1 MLARVDAPFSIGDP
15 QQVYEAMSATSRP
28 FMNRPKPRILMLKG
42 PKMGDAYRQEYPLGK
57 IGKLE
62 GMGAVIAVQARVTVP
77 HGVFEDCVGIR
88 NWSPIEES
96 ESKHKYFCSGLGSLV
111 LEEKGPEAERLELV
125 SVSAN

>member
-1 MLARVDAPFSIGDP
+1 MLAREDAPFSSGGF
-15 QQVYEAMSATSRP
+15 QQEYEAMSATSRP
-28 FMNRPKPRILMLKG
+28 FMNGSKPGIVMLKD
-42 PKMGDAYRQEYPLGK
+42 PKVGDAYRQEYPLGK

-62 GMGAVIAVQARVTVP
+62 GMGAVITAQARVTVP